1 MSKNEYGGMT
11 VNERLFVSG
20 LLDSF
25 DNAISNKDID
35 RVIKILYEVELTK
48 DNIDAILKH
57 YNLSE

>member
-48 DNIDAILKH
+48 DNIDAIHKH

>member
-25 DNAISNKDID
+25 DAAVASKDVD
-35 RVIKILYEVELTK
+35 RVIKILHEVELTK
-48 DNIDAILKH
+48 DNIDAIP
-57 YNLSE
+57 